1 MRRVIFLLI
10 TLLIVSCG
18 KDDNNTA
25 NSFMHGTLFVP
36 GNGNIGGGTSLTYN
50 GKTYCISNL
59 YTNNQVNS
67 VIQQATNSGNIQ
79 MNNLGAEIPVTFSG
93 QFKQEVCNIG
103 SGYSQMPSDAID
115 ITNIQYGHNTVNNM
129 NNSAILRLGN
139 NRCSDTK
146 ILTINNQDYTINTTS
161 SSQQALSSLISFFNQ
176 QPYNIV
182 NCDGF
187 FRVTYQGTIQ
197 GNFIILQSISP
208 Q

>member
-18 KDDNNTA
+18 KDDNKSA

-36 GNGNIGGGTSLTYN
+36 GNGNMGGGPHLTYN

-67 VIQQATNSGNIQ
+67 VVQQASQSGNVQ

-103 SGYSQMPSDAID
+103 SSYSQTPRDAID
-115 ITNIQYGHNTVNNM
+115 LTNIQYGHNSTNNL
-129 NNSAILRLGN
+129 NNSAILKLGN
-139 NRCSDTK
+139 QQCGYSK
-146 ILTINNQDYTINTTS
+146 VISINNQDYTISSS
-161 SSQQALSSLISFFNQ
+161 SSQQAINSIMSFLNQ
-176 QPYNIV
+176 QPYTV
-182 NCDGF
+182 QGCVGF
-187 FRVTYQGTIQ
+187 FRVIYQGSIQ
-197 GNFIILQSISP
+197 GNLINLQSINL